1 MSVDMNAVSETR
13 TICEIL
19 REIHDIALEK
29 GLDDIAYLAIEA
41 TLMAKKMSNKLCE
54 YKEFSEVNK
63 DLRPAKNPNYYASL
77 LKRKERNEGH

>member
-19 REIHDIALEK
+19 REIHDIAIEK

-41 TLMAKKMSNKLCE
+41 TLMAKKMSNKL
-54 YKEFSEVNK
+54 
-63 DLRPAKNPNYYASL
+63 